1 MLFHDWANVWSLLVT
16 LVIILHQQS
25 IILSHDHSLI
35 RVLERRHLCTLI
47 HVLLLLL
54 LWLFLQKALKIF
66 IGISSRSALPF
77 RMVPTIILIISCH
90 IVGHRIYVRS
100 VALRHLPRS
109 PDSLF

>member
-1 MLFHDWANVWSLLVT
+1 MLFHDWANVRSLLVT

-25 IILSHDHSLI
+25 IILSHNHSLI

-47 HVLLLLL
+47 HVLLLL
-54 LWLFLQKALKIF
+54 WLFLLEALKIF
-66 IGISSRSALPF
+66 VGIPSRTALPF
-77 RMVPTIILIISCH
+77 RMVPAIILITSCH
-90 IVGHRIYVRS
+90 IVGHLIYVRS